1 MKILLI
7 EDDGMLCE
15 ILQKVLE
22 NEGYA
27 VDITSDGEE
36 GLYLAEQFTPDAIVL
51 DVMLPTLDGLSLLQR
66 LRERGMKTPVLLL
79 TAKSSIENRIKGL
92 DLGADDYLPKP
103 FDHGELLAR
112 LRAIIRRHHGT
123 AHATKYIK
131 DLEIDLSGH
140 VVRRA
145 GKLISLTSKEF
156 HLLEYLA
163 LREGEVVSRGEL
175 LEHLYPISFE
185 SDSNLIDVYITYLRN
200 KIDKPFSTKLIQ
212 TVRGEGYRLKGS
224 ETE

>member
-7 EDDGMLCE
+7 EDDGLLCE
-15 ILQKVLE
+15 ILQKMLE

-27 VDITSDGEE
+27 VDTTSDGEE

-66 LRERGMKTPVLLL
+66 LRERGFKTPVLLL
-79 TAKSSIENRIKGL
+79 TAKSSVENRIKGL

-112 LRAIIRRHHGT
+112 LRAVIRRHNGT
-123 AHATKYIK
+123 AHATKYIE

-145 GKLISLTSKEF
+145 GQLISLTSKEF

-163 LREGEVVSRGEL
+163 LHEGKVVSRGEL
-175 LEHLYPISFE
+175 IEHLYPISFE

-200 KIDKPFSTKLIQ
+200 KIDKPFSTKLIK
-212 TVRGEGYRLKGS
+212 TVRGVGYTLKGS
-224 ETE
+224 DAE